1 VSVAVPP
8 ESDLDEPNQRLL
20 RLERRVARERAA
32 RLAAEQIAE
41 EQTRRLWTIA
51 GDLERVVAL
60 RTAELA
66 AARDAAERANAV
78 KSAVLARLGHLS
90 MSPVHVALGLV
101 ELELRETG
109 AEAAPRLRTVATTLQ
124 ELHRLFRNLHVVAEA
139 DAGTIE
145 VTTAPVDV
153 VALAEGSVG
162 LLRQAALRR
171 GILLVTELPEHRPAP
186 VVTDAMRLS
195 HLLDEVLGSVVRK
208 ARPGRLTVA
217 VLPRAIAGRIGVRVE
232 ARATAGL
239 DRADRADR
247 TDRTA
252 WADVDLEDLSAS
264 AVERLAAALGAR
276 LEHGQGACLDI
287 PPMG

>member
-101 ELELRETG
+101 GL
-109 AEAAPRLRTVATTLQ
+109 
-124 ELHRLFRNLHVVAEA
+124 
-139 DAGTIE
+139 E

-239 DRADRADR
+239 DRAD
-247 TDRTA
+247 
-252 WADVDLEDLSAS
+252 VDLEDLSAS